1 MKGDPSSCKKTEIK
15 KFFLHWFDC
24 VVSLIFKRF
33 SMASLQKEL
42 ISRIESLQIDSIG
55 SVSKC
60 RSRFCFEF
68 QLFFLWRFSN
78 FFFFCI
84 VTICFSWCH
93 FKSVPGIFHLH
104 KPCKKNGYWENVCEF
119 FFFYQGKYY
128 WNLTDNFSA
137 GKCWQKM
144 SENNKTENSIKIM
157 WSGGYSPVY

>member
-119 FFFYQGKYY
+119 FFFFIKENTTEILQTILVQE
-128 WNLTDNFSA
+128 NVDR
-137 GKCWQKM
+137 KCQKI
-144 SENNKTENSIKIM
+144 IKQRIL
-157 WSGGYSPVY
+157 